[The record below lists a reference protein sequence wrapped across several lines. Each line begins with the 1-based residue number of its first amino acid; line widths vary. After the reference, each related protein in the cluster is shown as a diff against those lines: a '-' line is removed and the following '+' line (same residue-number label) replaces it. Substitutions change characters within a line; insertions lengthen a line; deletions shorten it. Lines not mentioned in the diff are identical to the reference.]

1 MFKKGENMAR
11 IEDQVQSLLEP
22 IINGLNYELYDVIYT
37 KEGKDYYLRIFID
50 KEDGIGIE
58 DCEKVNE
65 AINDILDEKDLI
77 QDSYFLEVSS
87 PGLERRLRKEKH
99 FLKNIGNEVTVK
111 LYRPVN
117 KKREF
122 TGILKSFENDKI
134 ILEVEKELLEFE
146 LKDTVNVNTVFNF
159 EGGN

>member
-1 MFKKGENMAR
+1 MAR
-11 IEDQVQSLLEP
+11 IEDQVQNLLES
-22 IINGLNYELYDVIYT
+22 IIVELGYELYDVIYA

-50 KEDGIGIE
+50 QEDGIGIE

-77 QDSYFLEVSS
+77 PDSYFLEVSS
-87 PGLERRLRKEKH
+87 PGLERLLRKEKH
-99 FLKNIGNEVTVK
+99 FLKNLGKEETIK

-122 TGILKSFENDKI
+122 AGILKSFENNKI
-134 ILEVEKELLEFE
+134 ALEVEKEILEFE
-146 LKDTVNVNTVFNF
+146 LKDTVSVNTVFNF
-159 EGGN
+159 EGGI